1 MNNLFPQLWEYMK
14 SESSYNYIIYYKE
27 DRFKVSST
35 AEDNVLVSIIVSF
48 AKGCTYFQ
56 ERSFT
61 RPSESA
67 TGHFPD
73 TDKTEPTCFI

>member
-14 SESSYNYIIYYKE
+14 SESSYNYKIYHTE

-35 AEDNVLVSIIVSF
+35 AENKVFVSIIVSF
-48 AKGCTYFQ
+48 GKVCTYFQ

-61 RPSESA
+61 PSSESA
-67 TGHFPD
+67 TGHYPD

>member
-1 MNNLFPQLWEYMK
+1 MK
-14 SESSYNYIIYYKE
+14 SESSYHYKIYYEE

-35 AEDNVLVSIIVSF
+35 AEDKVFVSIIVSS

-61 RPSESA
+61 RSPQSA
-67 TGHFPD
+67 TGHYPD
-73 TDKTEPTCFI
+73 KDKSEPTCFI